1 MGEMD
6 VESRRAAEGG
16 LGGAGRAA
24 RSPVCLDQEFAF
36 VLTLV
41 QSLQRGRLRRGVTFS
56 SLLTLHTGL
65 ECYRT
70 VNRENWAV
78 VQL

>member
-1 MGEMD
+1 M
-6 VESRRAAEGG
+6 SRAEGQRKAG
-16 LGGAGRAA
+16 LEERGRAA
-24 RSPVCLDQEFAF
+24 RSPVCLDQEFTF

-41 QSLQRGRLRRGVTFS
+41 QRLQKGRLRRGVTFS